1 MKTIMCLALTQHSRK
16 TIIFRV
22 EFIFD
27 KTTWMIKT
35 KINET
40 GLCKVSWLQVLNRT
54 VDS

>member
-1 MKTIMCLALTQHSRK
+1 MCLAFTQNSCK

-27 KTTWMIKT
+27 KTTCMIKT

-40 GLCKVSWLQVLNRT
+40 GLYMYK
-54 VDS
+54 